1 MRLASPLVRSRPLV
15 SAMTDTS
22 LKTGQ
27 TPSLSFYED
36 MHPPAA
42 DFRSDILAGLSKPQK
57 ALPPKYYYDEE
68 GSRLFDAITEQP
80 EYYVTGT
87 ELELLRAI
95 GPELAALAGEG
106 AVVLEPGAGSSVKI
120 RTLLDALERPAA
132 FVGMD
137 ISGDHVR
144 AACEELAADYPEL
157 EIGALC
163 HDFTQKLDVD
173 ALPLSEKAHAGRRV
187 VFFPGST
194 IGNFELIDALGLLK
208 TLRSWLREGDALLI
222 GTDMRKA
229 SETLEAAYDDKA
241 GVTAAFNLNLIA
253 RINRELDG
261 DIDADGLQYQAFWNP
276 YRSRVEMY
284 LMAVRDMHFT
294 VAGERF
300 VIRKHET
307 IHMENS
313 HKFTLDTFHDL
324 AAKAG
329 LKSRKAWVSGREPF
343 SMHWLEP
350 ADEAC

>member
-1 MRLASPLVRSRPLV
+1 MP
-15 SAMTDTS
+15 DTS
-22 LKTGQ
+22 LKTGP
-27 TPSLSFYED
+27 TPGLSFFED
-36 MHPPAA
+36 LHPPAA
-42 DFRSDILAGLSKPQK
+42 DFRADILAGLSKPQK

-95 GPELAALAGEG
+95 GPELRELAGEG
-106 AVVLEPGAGSSVKI
+106 ALVLEPGAGSSVKI
-120 RTLLDALERPAA
+120 RTLLDALEAPAA
-132 FVGMD
+132 YVGMD

-144 AACEELAADYPEL
+144 SACEALAVDYPAL

-163 HDFTQKLDVD
+163 HDFTQNLDVD
-173 ALPLSEKAHAGRRV
+173 ALPLSPRAHAGRRV

-194 IGNFELIDALGLLK
+194 IGNFELIDALALLK
-208 TLRSWLREGDALLI
+208 TLRGWLRDGDALLI
-222 GTDMRKA
+222 GADMRK
-229 SETLEAAYDDKA
+229 SSQTLEAAYDDEA

-261 DIDADGLQYQAFWNP
+261 DIDADALEYKAFWNP

-284 LMAVRDMHFT
+284 LVSTRDMHFT
-294 VAGERF
+294 VAGMSF

-313 HKFTLDTFHDL
+313 HKFTLETFQDL

-329 LKSRKAWVSGREPF
+329 LLSRKAWVSAHEPF

-350 ADEAC
+350 AGEAC